1 VNNLY
6 TQVTTTNHSLLPVV
20 ILAGGLATRLGSMT
34 HSRPK
39 CLVDVAGQPFLFHQL
54 QRLKADNVSRVV
66 LCLGH
71 LGEQVQAA
79 VGDGSRFGLQVEY
92 SFDGPELIGTAGAIR
107 RALPLLP
114 SPFFV
119 LYGDSYLT
127 CSFRATQS
135 AFESS
140 GRKSLMTVFKN
151 DGRWD
156 TSNVD
161 YCNGEII
168 AYDKDHRTP
177 GMRHIDYGLGLFH
190 HTVFASL
197 AEGRA
202 YDLATVYQQQL
213 REHQLAAFEVFDRF
227 YEIGS
232 HAGLEETRTY
242 LGRSTSHSDTTHV
255 AIEKKGDTSRT

>member
-1 VNNLY
+1 MSNLY
-6 TQVTTTNHSLLPVV
+6 TQVTATNDSLLPVV
-20 ILAGGLATRLGSMT
+20 ILAGGLATRLGSVAR
-34 HSRPK
+34 SRPK
-39 CLVDVAGQPFLFHQL
+39 CLVEVAGQPFLFHQL
-54 QRLKADNVSRVV
+54 QFLKAQTVSRVV

-71 LGEQVQAA
+71 LGEQVQDA
-79 VGDGSRFGLQVEY
+79 VTDGSRFGLQVEY

-114 SPFFV
+114 SSFFV

-140 GRKSLMTVFKN
+140 GRNALMTVFKN

-161 YCNGEII
+161 YRNGEIV
-168 AYDKDHRTP
+168 AYDKANRSS
-177 GMRHIDYGLGLFH
+177 GMRHIDYGLGLFNP
-190 HTVFASL
+190 TVFVSL
-197 AEGRA
+197 PEDRA
-202 YDLATVYQQQL
+202 CDLASVYQQQL
-213 REHQLAAFEVFDRF
+213 RQHQLAAFEVFDRF

-232 HAGLEETRTY
+232 HAGLEETRAF

-255 AIEKKGDTSRT
+255 AMAKEDASRT